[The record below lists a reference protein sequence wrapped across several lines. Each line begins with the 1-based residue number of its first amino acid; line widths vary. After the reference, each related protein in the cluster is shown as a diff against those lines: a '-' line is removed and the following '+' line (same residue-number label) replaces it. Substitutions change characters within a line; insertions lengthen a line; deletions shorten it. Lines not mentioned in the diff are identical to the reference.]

1 MHNSTVNL
9 IKAPPLTSVAFWASP
24 SLQAG
29 LVAIVI
35 AGMMAEEVISGP
47 TELIAAEAEVVLVA
61 GHPNLVLELSHGAV
75 VLQDLPLTVWVD
87 HARLDRF
94 LYDFTVNA
102 YRSERQ
108 REIDTLTGS
117 CGLIR
122 PLFSVTV
129 KLRQLTQPWQAHK
142 IWSQQADLCNG
153 LQVKGF

>member
-9 IKAPPLTSVAFWASP
+9 TKAPPLTSVAFWASP

-35 AGMMAEEVISGP
+35 ADIVAEEVISGP

-75 VLQDLPLTVWVD
+75 VFQDLPLTVWVD

-94 LYDFTVNA
+94 LYDLTINA

-108 REIDTLTGS
+108 REMDTLTGS

-129 KLRQLTQPWQAHK
+129 KLRQLTQP
-142 IWSQQADLCNG
+142 
-153 LQVKGF
+153 